1 MKVYAIHGRFGAYVQ
16 LGETPER
23 GSKEKPKRSSLI
35 GGQTESTVTLEE
47 ALQLLQLPR
56 ELGLDP
62 TSGQPIVA
70 GLGRF
75 GPYVKHGD
83 EYRSLAAT
91 DDLFTVDL
99 ERALAL
105 FAEPKRGGRRQ
116 MTKRVIRQI
125 EATDGGAA
133 LQVLEGRYG
142 PYVTDG
148 EINASIPNG
157 MDPATLSPEDARGLI
172 ESRRGAPPR
181 EKRGRF
187 GAKRFGAKRPGGK
200 RHGEKVS
207 AARPTAA
214 VGIAPASKHAP
225 AKKKKPAPPPRA
237 KKAARKPTRRKTIH

>member
-16 LGETPER
+16 LGETPDK

-56 ELGLDP
+56 DLGADP
-62 TSGQPIVA
+62 TSGEVIVA

-75 GPYVKHGD
+75 GPYVKRGD

-125 EATDGGAA
+125 DASGGNAA
-133 LQVLEGRYG
+133 LQILEGRYG

-157 MDPATLSPEDARGLI
+157 MDPATISPEDARGLI
-172 ESRRGAPPR
+172 DRAAARRRRRSGPIWRETSRHKGA
-181 EKRGRF
+181 
-187 GAKRFGAKRPGGK
+187 RPG
-200 RHGEKVS
+200 
-207 AARPTAA
+207 P
-214 VGIAPASKHAP
+214 VGIAPVTK
-225 AKKKKPAPPPRA
+225 RA
-237 KKAARKPTRRKTIH
+237 RQEE